1 MSDDS
6 REKLKSDAYRLM
18 CDTWNKGL
26 VFAKRPYE
34 DIPLDAVMWKFGD
47 ILALLDRQAAITE
60 RETEKK
66 WSCFSD
72 SAGGHIAELSR
83 EIGTLRAERDRY
95 RELCGKLLDAADDM
109 RRVRDAF
116 DQFERGEA

>member
-1 MSDDS
+1 MVWVW
-6 REKLKSDAYRLM
+6 L
-18 CDTWNKGL
+18 N
-26 VFAKRPYE
+26 
-34 DIPLDAVMWKFGD
+34 
-47 ILALLDRQAAITE
+47 RQAEITE
-60 RETEKK
+60 REIEKK

-72 SAGGHIAELSR
+72 SAGGHIAKLER
-83 EIGTLRAERDRY
+83 ERDHY